1 MPPYSRAKGT
11 PLCNTLVDDVVR
23 HLSQTVNVSL
33 ACTVV
38 TTLHCVVEQAVNRV
52 AVVLIVLGSVD
63 TALSSDRVSAARRV
77 LYAEVQHVEAHLAQA
92 GCCTGTCQTRTYDD
106 NVELQLVL
114 RVNQALM
121 CLIVGPFLQLS
132 DLQVFWNLF
141 VLP

>member
-1 MPPYSRAKGT
+1 MHGS
-11 PLCNTLVDDVVR
+11 
-23 HLSQTVNVSL
+23 H
-33 ACTVV
+33 
-38 TTLHCVVEQAVNRV
+38 HCVVEQTVNRV

-121 CLIVGPFLQLS
+121 CLIVGPFFSYRTFRYSGIYLFCHNILS
-132 DLQVFWNLF
+132 K
-141 VLP
+141 